1 MEVGGLCSRRFKG
14 GNSEVERLSKR
25 NNELGD
31 VFQGLVDRRSEC
43 DAVIDCGYKGMTVQ
57 QPM

>member
-14 GNSEVERLSKR
+14 GNSEVKRLSKW

-31 VFQGLVDRRSEC
+31 VLQGLIDRRSES
-43 DAVIDCGYKGMTVQ
+43 DAVIDCGYKGVAIQ
-57 QPM
+57 QPT

>member
-1 MEVGGLCSRRFKG
+1 MEVGGLCGRRFKG

-31 VFQGLVDRRSEC
+31 VLQGLIDRRSES
-43 DAVIDCGYKGMTVQ
+43 DAVIDCGY
-57 QPM
+57 

>member
-1 MEVGGLCSRRFKG
+1 MEVGGLCGRRFKG

-31 VFQGLVDRRSEC
+31 VLQGLIDRRSES
-43 DAVIDCGYKGMTVQ
+43 DAVIDCGYKGVTVQ
-57 QPM
+57 QPT